1 MENYMQPKDTKNDV
15 SIENTG
21 SVGYLVVRVSTARGA
36 IPLEDA
42 SVAIRGGSAEESDI
56 VYSLRTGRDGL
67 TERILLPTPASS
79 VSQAP
84 NSAAPFSL
92 WQIEVF
98 REGYIPVSF
107 QNVPVYPDIVS
118 VQPAVLLPYAENFG
132 YGERF
137 NESQTPDL

>member
-1 MENYMQPKDTKNDV
+1 MEKYMQPKDAENNE

-21 SVGYLVVRVSTARGA
+21 SVGYLIVRASTARGV
-36 IPLEDA
+36 IPIEDA
-42 SVAIRGGSAEESDI
+42 TVAIRGGSATDADI
-56 VYSLRTGRDGL
+56 LYSLRTGRDGL
-67 TERILLPTPASS
+67 SEKISLPTPANS

-98 REGYIPVSF
+98 KDGYIPASF
-107 QNVPVYPDIVS
+107 QNVPVYPNIVS
-118 VQPAVLLPYAENFG
+118 VQPAVLLPYAENFA
-132 YGERF
+132 YGEHF